1 MHTPSYEELERKVA
15 QLEQLLGWGAGTAS
29 AGDPLPAQRMPQPV
43 QELLLVADAAGM
55 LLFANQPALDFFA
68 DVVTD
73 VVGRSVVDIFPLAQ
87 AETVLTELRRVVVDG
102 ASLHQQLVLNS
113 GSGSRWFEMSLT
125 PIPFGAPPQTAAL
138 ILLLDVTAQLAQQ
151 ESLRQSEAQYHAL
164 FASMQEGV
172 IYFSAPHE
180 ILRANSAAERIL
192 GCSTTAE
199 LQQRLLRG
207 ELWTPVDSEGCQT
220 LREND
225 PITRCFVAGL
235 PETGAMF
242 TVRNSSSGRD
252 VWIIANVTP
261 HFQDGETAPY
271 QVILTFNDVTDRIR
285 QRQSRQAQLFLLENT
300 HRWTLPQLL
309 RRTLD
314 KVGELTGSP
323 IGFYHFVDEAQGMLS
338 LQGWSSA
345 TVDRYCRIGGKSGA
359 VYPIEK
365 GGVWLDCLRQRTTV
379 IHNDYASLPNKR
391 GMPEGHVEIVR
402 ELVTPIVRG
411 GAVVAVLGVGNKARD
426 YTEEDAALVRQFADL
441 AWDLVEQKRIGEE
454 QRESRRTLNALISN
468 LPGMAFSV
476 EDNEER
482 TLRFASDG
490 CLELTGCSAKELA
503 AASLAA
509 LIHPDD
515 RARVLTTVRQALADN
530 RAYEVEYRLRAVDG
544 RERIVLE
551 RGTGVAGRSS
561 NLIRIEG
568 FATDIT
574 EQRTTAERIAES
586 HRQLLTILDSIEAQI
601 FVADIETHQV
611 LFVNRKMQELFGE
624 GALHEPCYRAFQN
637 QDQPCDFCTNDQLL
651 DENGEPGP
659 VRQWERLNPVTGRWY
674 VNYDRAVRWLG
685 GKLVRMQVAFDNTD
699 RKESELKLRQM
710 QKMEAIGLLAGGVAH
725 DFNNIL
731 SVILG
736 YATMAL
742 DELGESGSRVKRDVL
757 QIQKAGLRARDLVKQ
772 ILSFCHQSEEH
783 FQPLK
788 LHLIVKEVV
797 KMLHSSFP
805 STIRITAQISV
816 VDNVV
821 LADPSQIHQVLM
833 NLCTNALHAMKEGG
847 ELQIGLEQ
855 VHLNN
860 EPRRRELQDLPG
872 GAYLRLSVTD
882 TGAGIPQ
889 DIVDKI
895 FDPFFTTKG
904 EGEGTGLGLA
914 VVQGIVA
921 AHRGAITVDSRP
933 GEGTAFAVYL
943 PEFQHQAPE
952 ETPDEQQELPR
963 GEETV
968 LIVDDESAVAMV
980 LGRMLSKLGYSVEV
994 FTDSSKAF
1002 EAYTRDPSLFDLVI
1016 TDMTMPRFTGMA
1028 IARAMLALRPDQ
1040 PIIIC
1045 TGYTESIDEAGAK
1058 AEGVRDFLAKPV
1070 SLAILARAVR
1080 RALDGDGTATAG

>member
-1 MHTPSYEELERKVA
+1 
-15 QLEQLLGWGAGTAS
+15 
-29 AGDPLPAQRMPQPV
+29 
-43 QELLLVADAAGM
+43 
-55 LLFANQPALDFFA
+55 
-68 DVVTD
+68 
-73 VVGRSVVDIFPLAQ
+73 
-87 AETVLTELRRVVVDG
+87 
-102 ASLHQQLVLNS
+102 
-113 GSGSRWFEMSLT
+113 
-125 PIPFGAPPQTAAL
+125 
-138 ILLLDVTAQLAQQ
+138 
-151 ESLRQSEAQYHAL
+151 
-164 FASMQEGV
+164 
-172 IYFSAPHE
+172 
-180 ILRANSAAERIL
+180 
-192 GCSTTAE
+192 
-199 LQQRLLRG
+199 
-207 ELWTPVDSEGCQT
+207 
-220 LREND
+220 
-225 PITRCFVAGL
+225 
-235 PETGAMF
+235 MF
-242 TVRNSSSGRD
+242 MVRNFSSGRD

-345 TVDRYCRIGGKSGA
+345 TLDRYCRIDGTSGA

-379 IHNDYASLPNKR
+379 MHNDYASLPNKR

-586 HRQLLTILDSIEAQI
+586 HQQLLTILDSIEAQI
-601 FVADIETHQV
+601 FVADMETHQV

-637 QDQPCDFCTNDQLL
+637 QDQPCDFCTSCLTKTAS
-651 DENGEPGP
+651 P
-659 VRQWERLNPVTGRWY
+659 VRCVSGSGSTRLPAAGTSTMTGRC
-674 VNYDRAVRWLG
+674 
-685 GKLVRMQVAFDNTD
+685 
-699 RKESELKLRQM
+699 
-710 QKMEAIGLLAGGVAH
+710 AGWA
-725 DFNNIL
+725 
-731 SVILG
+731 
-736 YATMAL
+736 
-742 DELGESGSRVKRDVL
+742 
-757 QIQKAGLRARDLVKQ
+757 AR
-772 ILSFCHQSEEH
+772 
-783 FQPLK
+783 
-788 LHLIVKEVV
+788 
-797 KMLHSSFP
+797 
-805 STIRITAQISV
+805 
-816 VDNVV
+816 
-821 LADPSQIHQVLM
+821 
-833 NLCTNALHAMKEGG
+833 
-847 ELQIGLEQ
+847 
-855 VHLNN
+855 
-860 EPRRRELQDLPG
+860 
-872 GAYLRLSVTD
+872 
-882 TGAGIPQ
+882 
-889 DIVDKI
+889 
-895 FDPFFTTKG
+895 
-904 EGEGTGLGLA
+904 
-914 VVQGIVA
+914 
-921 AHRGAITVDSRP
+921 
-933 GEGTAFAVYL
+933 
-943 PEFQHQAPE
+943 
-952 ETPDEQQELPR
+952 
-963 GEETV
+963 
-968 LIVDDESAVAMV
+968 
-980 LGRMLSKLGYSVEV
+980 
-994 FTDSSKAF
+994 
-1002 EAYTRDPSLFDLVI
+1002 
-1016 TDMTMPRFTGMA
+1016 
-1028 IARAMLALRPDQ
+1028 
-1040 PIIIC
+1040 
-1045 TGYTESIDEAGAK
+1045 
-1058 AEGVRDFLAKPV
+1058 
-1070 SLAILARAVR
+1070 
-1080 RALDGDGTATAG
+1080 